1 MKKSVVLLFVF
12 AFSLS
17 YSQINYQKS
26 STGLQFYM
34 AKDVPGSTAKMG
46 QLVSMNMSIKDANGN
61 FIKNTFKDPKPM
73 LFPVK
78 LSLYDGDIYEAVGLL
93 SKGDSAL
100 FLTSADSMYA
110 KIFRSE
116 MPEKLKKGS
125 MLFITI
131 KVYDIWN
138 QKDRI
143 EKLKV
148 HADTVISTSE
158 KIRREKED
166 IQIQKYIKNKGFAFN
181 KTPKGVYY
189 TYYSK
194 GKGLV
199 ESKNGNVVLIN
210 FVGKLLDDT
219 SFETTFNE
227 DEIGRPISFV
237 LGKGEVIPGWDDLL
251 ISKREGD
258 KILCI
263 VPSHLAFGSQPKG
276 SKLAA
281 NTTLVFDLD
290 VVGVR

>member
-166 IQIQKYIKNKGFAFN
+166 IQIQKYIKNKGFSFN

-210 FVGKLLDDT
+210 YVGKLLDDT

-227 DEIGRPISFV
+227 DEIGKPISFV

-251 ISKREGD
+251 LSKREGD